1 MALSPIAAGTIWA
14 GTGNGIIQLTQDGGL
29 SWRNV
34 SPPEL
39 KAESTVENIEAS
51 HFDANSAY
59 VTILERHDDTPY
71 IYRTRDAGKS
81 WQKITN
87 GLEAGWLARVVRED
101 PVRKGLLYAGT
112 SDAVYVSFD
121 DGDRWQS
128 LELNLPVSDM
138 RDLVVHGND
147 LVVAT
152 YGRALW
158 VLDDISPLRQAA
170 ASMIASSA
178 YLLQPSDAVRV
189 RWDNDQETPL
199 PPEFPAASNPPDG
212 AMFYYYLKSVPAQP
226 MALEIRDAR
235 GNLIKRFSSQTP
247 APDTVVK
254 NVPDYWFGPLTQ
266 LSANAGLNRFVWDL
280 HYDPPPA
287 LQYSY
292 YGNALDYLEYT
303 LSDHAIAGETPREQT
318 LGPLAVPGEYT
329 ATLVIG
335 DQKFEQPFTITVDPR
350 VHASLADLTLQ
361 FESALR
367 IGAGLK
373 SSYYAFNDAIS
384 FRKNV
389 ADRAKTLDAGLKA
402 RPDTKEAADAVKE
415 MESQLEI
422 ILTGTTKDPGIG
434 PTNRDLARINFMV
447 ATGDAAPSES
457 ALGAIDDS
465 CLGLSRKITAWHELQ
480 LERLPRV
487 NALLNKFNF
496 APIPAASPTTA
507 GSPAAS
513 AAPPGSGHVPIA
525 TSGVEKNQEP
535 SAEPPVDACKP

>member
-112 SDAVYVSFD
+112 TDAVYVSFD

-212 AMFYYYLKSVPAQP
+212 AMFYYYLKFVARAAHRARNPRCARQSHQ
-226 MALEIRDAR
+226 AL
-235 GNLIKRFSSQTP
+235 
-247 APDTVVK
+247 
-254 NVPDYWFGPLTQ
+254 
-266 LSANAGLNRFVWDL
+266 
-280 HYDPPPA
+280 
-287 LQYSY
+287 
-292 YGNALDYLEYT
+292 
-303 LSDHAIAGETPREQT
+303 
-318 LGPLAVPGEYT
+318 
-329 ATLVIG
+329 
-335 DQKFEQPFTITVDPR
+335 FEP
-350 VHASLADLTLQ
+350 
-361 FESALR
+361 
-367 IGAGLK
+367 
-373 SSYYAFNDAIS
+373 
-384 FRKNV
+384 
-389 ADRAKTLDAGLKA
+389 
-402 RPDTKEAADAVKE
+402 
-415 MESQLEI
+415 
-422 ILTGTTKDPGIG
+422 
-434 PTNRDLARINFMV
+434 
-447 ATGDAAPSES
+447 
-457 ALGAIDDS
+457 
-465 CLGLSRKITAWHELQ
+465 
-480 LERLPRV
+480 
-487 NALLNKFNF
+487 
-496 APIPAASPTTA
+496 
-507 GSPAAS
+507 
-513 AAPPGSGHVPIA
+513 
-525 TSGVEKNQEP
+525 
-535 SAEPPVDACKP
+535 DACARHCD